1 MHLAIDVREA
11 CRAHRTGK
19 GQWTFGFV
27 SQLLTRDLR
36 LTLLSDASP
45 PASWDA
51 RKFSLKKIDRR
62 GLRWHLAA
70 ASALHSLENLD
81 AYVSP
86 TSFLVPSLLGRSVPC
101 IPIVHDL
108 IAFRGEP
115 HDCKAT
121 IIERLTLG
129 RSVRSA
135 SVVCTISESTK
146 ADLLARYPL
155 LPKDRIRP
163 IFAGPMHA
171 TVPPRNTDSKTILC
185 IATLSPRK
193 NQLRLIQAY
202 AQLPD
207 TLRTRYRL
215 VLAGG
220 RGWRDDPILRLAR
233 QTPGVV
239 WHGYAS
245 PSDYDA
251 LLSSCTVFAIPSL
264 YEGFGMQ
271 ILDALQ
277 RGIPVLTSHVG
288 SIPEVCGE
296 AAQYVDP
303 LNVSSIALGLEELLE
318 NAGLRDELSKQGP
331 KRAALFSWKRTVDL
345 FLDELSLLRND

>member
-27 SQLLTRDLR
+27 SQLLTRGLR

-70 ASALHSLENLD
+70 ASALRSLENLD

-86 TSFLVPSLLGRSVPC
+86 TSFLVPAILGSSVPC
-101 IPIVHDL
+101 VPIVHDL
-108 IAFRGEP
+108 IAFRAEP
-115 HDCKAT
+115 HDRNAT

-135 SVVCTISESTK
+135 SFICTISESTK
-146 ADLLARYPL
+146 ADLLSRYPL
-155 LPKDRIRP
+155 LPVERIRP

-171 TVPPRNTDSKTILC
+171 TVPPRNHGDNIILC
-185 IATLSPRK
+185 IATLCPRK

-202 AQLPD
+202 AELPG

-220 RGWRDDPILRLAR
+220 RGWRDDPIRRLAQ

-251 LLSSCTVFAIPSL
+251 LLSSCTVFALPSL

-296 AAQYVDP
+296 AAQCVDP
-303 LNVSSIALGLEELLE
+303 LNVASIKLGLEELLKTPD
-318 NAGLRDELSKQGP
+318 LRALLSKEGP
-331 KRAALFSWKRTVDL
+331 KRAAMFSWKRTVDL
-345 FLDELSLLRND
+345 FLKALSVALFK